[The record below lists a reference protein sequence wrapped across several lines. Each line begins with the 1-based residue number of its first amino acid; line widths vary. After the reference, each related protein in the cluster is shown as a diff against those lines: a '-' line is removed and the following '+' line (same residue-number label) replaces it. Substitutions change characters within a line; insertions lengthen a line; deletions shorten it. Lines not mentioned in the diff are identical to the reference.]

1 MLNLGKNRFYRR
13 HLNDVQ
19 SIKDLASLKLIKPHF
34 IANKHKVGI
43 RQLKMLIDK
52 RAKTPINKKRIARIK
67 KKFLLFT
74 QIRKK
79 NKFSYFAMKN
89 HEHKT
94 CPNLL
99 NRSFKILMPDRVY
112 STDITQLNYGA
123 KKAYLAVF
131 KDLCTKEIV
140 AKNISSRID
149 INLTNKALSKALV
162 KIPKERRKHLMI
174 HSDQGFHFTHISY
187 RQKLELNGVTQ
198 SMSRRG
204 NCLDNAPVESF
215 FGCLK
220 DHLELRGCDSIEDV
234 KKEVT
239 KAVNF
244 YNNHR
249 PQLGL
254 KKMPP
259 SKYRRHLCF

>member
-1 MLNLGKNRFYRR
+1 
-13 HLNDVQ
+13 
-19 SIKDLASLKLIKPHF
+19 
-34 IANKHKVGI
+34 
-43 RQLKMLIDK
+43 MLIDQRSK
-52 RAKTPINKKRIARIK
+52 KPINKKRIARIK
-67 KKFLLFT
+67 KKFFLLT
-74 QIRKK
+74 KIRKK
-79 NKFSYFAMKN
+79 NNFRYFAMKN
-89 HEHKT
+89 QEHRT
-94 CPNLL
+94 APNLL
-99 NRSFKILMPDRVY
+99 NRSFKVETPDKVY
-112 STDITQLNYGA
+112 STDITVLPYGA

-149 INLTNKALSKALV
+149 LNLTNTALDRAL
-162 KIPKERRKHLMI
+162 KNLTKDEKNNLLI
-174 HSDQGFHFTHISY
+174 HSDQGFHFTHLSY
-187 RQKLELNGVTQ
+187 RNKLEHNGVTQ

-215 FGCLK
+215 FSCLK
-220 DHLELRGCDSIEDV
+220 DHLELRGCADLAAV

-239 KAVNF
+239 KTIKF

-259 SKYRRHLCF
+259 RKYRRHLKVLS